1 PTLLPQY
8 AWIARSLAAR
18 GVTSLPIAIGGV
30 LMCGIVLAGRSRREA
45 TPLVDPDRGTR
56 VALDTLSQQVAQI
69 GDALQGIRIEF
80 VYLKD
85 ALQTQLERV
94 ESSRSSDN
102 AGDAVYRLAAS
113 LDQVGMRIEE
123 RVAATNRE

>member
-1 PTLLPQY
+1 
-8 AWIARSLAAR
+8 
-18 GVTSLPIAIGGV
+18 
-30 LMCGIVLAGRSRREA
+30 
-45 TPLVDPDRGTR
+45 GTR

-123 RVAATNRE
+123 RVAATNREVAESVKALGTALETLRTESAGLQRELETKLETKLEKQIEEVR